1 MQISIFAK
9 AVLFLTLYAIADL
22 SIKNH
27 ILKKTISRAN
37 RAKSIF

>member
-9 AVLFLTLYAIADL
+9 AIFFLTLYAISDL

-27 ILKKTISRAN
+27 ILKKAIRKAN
-37 RAKSIF
+37 KARKV

>member
-9 AVLFLTLYAIADL
+9 AIFFLTLYAISDL

-27 ILKKTISRAN
+27 ILREAVRKAKRA
-37 RAKSIF
+37 RRV